1 MSKQFVN
8 VECQECHFKRISV
21 GLSNDKF
28 TDNKGYQVIIHL
40 IRHPEHVV
48 RIIGK
53 SVYKDYRLDN
63 ENLTE
68 VIEAKS

>member
-1 MSKQFVN
+1 MSIQFVDA
-8 VECQECHFKRISV
+8 ECQGCRFKRISI
-21 GLSNDKF
+21 GLSDDKF

-53 SVYKDYRLDN
+53 NVYKDYRLDN